1 MSGLFPLGVS
11 EMKKIIGFTFLFAGI
26 LLGIYT
32 FIQWYTSVSSAEE
45 YNTADKKE
53 AEAIIKETLDQES
66 VKKQPPKESL
76 AVLAGDENYQTGE
89 KVAML
94 SIPKIEKKF
103 SIFWGTDE
111 DTLTK
116 GVGMMESDS
125 TTVPAGK
132 RHTVLSGHRDTVFV
146 ELGELVE
153 GDHLLVSMDGIDY
166 TYQITDIWITDDD
179 DRTVIVPKE
188 TATLTLTTCYPFDF
202 VGHAEQRYII
212 QGELVGEIK

>member
-1 MSGLFPLGVS
+1 
-11 EMKKIIGFTFLFAGI
+11 MKKIIGFTFLFAGI

-32 FIQWYTSVSSAEE
+32 FTQWYTSASSAEE
-45 YNTADKKE
+45 YSEEDKVE
-53 AEAIIKETLDQES
+53 AEAIIKETTDQES
-66 VKKQPPKESL
+66 VKKEQPKESP
-76 AVLAGDENYQTGE
+76 AVLAEDENYQTGE

-94 SIPKIEKKF
+94 SIPKIQQKF
-103 SIFWGTDE
+103 SVFWGTDE

-125 TTVPAGK
+125 TTTPAGK

-153 GDHLLVSMDGIDY
+153 GDHLLVTMGDTDY

-179 DRTVIVPKE
+179 DRSVIVPKE

-212 QGELVGEIK
+212 QGELIGEAD

>member
-1 MSGLFPLGVS
+1 
-11 EMKKIIGFTFLFAGI
+11 MKKIIGFSFLFAGI

-32 FIQWYTSVSSAEE
+32 VTQWYTSASSAEE
-45 YNTADKKE
+45 YSEEDKVE
-53 AEAIIKETLDQES
+53 AEAIIKETTDQES
-66 VKKQPPKESL
+66 VKKEQPKESST
-76 AVLAGDENYQTGE
+76 VLAEDENYQTGE

-103 SIFWGTDE
+103 SVFWGTDE

-125 TTVPAGK
+125 TTTPAGK

-146 ELGELVE
+146 ELGDLEE
-153 GDHLLVSMDGIDY
+153 GDHLLVTMGDTDY

-179 DRTVIVPKE
+179 DRSVIVPKE

-202 VGHAEQRYII
+202 VGQAEQRYII
-212 QGELVGEIK
+212 QGELIGEAN

>member
-1 MSGLFPLGVS
+1 
-11 EMKKIIGFTFLFAGI
+11 MKKLIGLTFLFAGI
-26 LLGIYT
+26 ILGIFT
-32 FIQWYTSVSSAEE
+32 LMQWNESSSSAKEFD
-45 YNTADKKE
+45 AVDKKK
-53 AEAIIKETLDQES
+53 AEAIIKETRVQEDIN
-66 VKKQPPKESL
+66 KQQSEES
-76 AVLAGDENYQTGE
+76 AAAPAEEEDYPTGE

-103 SIFWGTDE
+103 SVFWGTDE

-125 TTVPAGK
+125 TTTPAGK

-153 GDHLLVSMDGIDY
+153 GDHLLVTMDDTDY
-166 TYQITDIWITDDD
+166 TYEITDIWITDDG
-179 DRTVIVPKE
+179 DRSVIVPKE

-202 VGHAEQRYII
+202 IGHADQRYII
-212 QGELVGEIK
+212 QGELIGQTKA